1 MTVHF
6 SVWLRCRRVGVWRD
20 DGSVLDRSREAE
32 VAGACHDVGHEGGE
46 PIKGDDMQ
54 VHLVFVNMSY
64 GAGLFSPFI
73 ILVYK
78 TSKILPTAQRGLLK
92 SLVLS
97 DQLPKTKRCFIYCHI

>member
-20 DGSVLDRSREAE
+20 DSSVLNRSREAE
-32 VAGACHDVGHEGGE
+32 VAGACHDAGHEGGE
-46 PIKGDDMQ
+46 PIKDDDMQ

-73 ILVYK
+73 ILVY
-78 TSKILPTAQRGLLK
+78 SQSGLLK
-92 SLVLS
+92 SIVLS
-97 DQLPKTKRCFIYCHI
+97 DQQPKIRRCFIYCHMMQTSR